1 MEQELQIFRN
11 QLQEAFNSQ
20 DQGKILELLKRLKQ
34 LNIEIP
40 FTVEIQDKPQ

>member
-1 MEQELQIFRN
+1 MEQELQFFRN